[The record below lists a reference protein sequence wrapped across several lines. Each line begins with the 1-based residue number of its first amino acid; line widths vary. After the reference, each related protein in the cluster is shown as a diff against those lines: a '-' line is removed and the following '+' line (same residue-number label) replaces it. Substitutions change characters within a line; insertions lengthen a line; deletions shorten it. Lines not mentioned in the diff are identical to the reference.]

1 MVFMFAV
8 ISFWGLLLVFFLLSL
23 SPQKEITANI
33 NTIPAIFL
41 VT

>member
-8 ISFWGLLLVFFLLSL
+8 ISFWGLKLSKKKTNK

-33 NTIPAIFL
+33 NTIPAPC
-41 VT
+41 